1 MLLQQSTT
9 GGQHRPSQL
18 DDKAVAMLYLLA
30 DAQQQHH
37 AVRTRCPSLE
47 KLANFIDR
55 KLSPDDRLVVQA
67 HLQNCP
73 ECHFHYQEV
82 YAFLPWYQK
91 TFNYIREQAR
101 NLNEKIRNGLP
112 RMFNYLQEQVRNF
125 YELLGKLVDWLF
137 KVLGPVPT
145 VAAVAFSLMLL
156 VGSVVMYRTLFLLS
170 PLEES
175 YMVAFQQP
183 QLVVQKNG
191 ASPLAFSQQESS
203 LAAQAFKAGL
213 QVGQQ
218 RLLEQRL
225 GVEKIPYDSA
235 FATQYELGQW
245 VALLQVTA
253 PVVMTLPV
261 NFWQQQ
267 YLIGED
273 LRQRLQ
279 TNPENN
285 STALTGLKPILEVLN
300 NLRTQ
305 PSQQL
310 GYKLGQP
317 VKNLVLQLSIE

>member
-1 MLLQQSTT
+1 MLLQQSITN
-9 GGQHRPSQL
+9 GQLRPSQL

-37 AVRTRCPSLE
+37 AVRTSCPSLE

-101 NLNEKIRNGLP
+101 NL
-112 RMFNYLQEQVRNF
+112 
-125 YELLGKLVDWLF
+125 YEPMVKLVDWLF
-137 KVLGPVPT
+137 EEVLRPYPT
-145 VAAVAFSLMLL
+145 AVAAFSLMLL
-156 VGSVVMYRTLFLLS
+156 VGSVVMYRTWFSFS

-183 QLVVQKNG
+183 QLVVSKNG
-191 ASPLAFSQQESS
+191 DSPLAFSQQEST

-225 GVEKIPYDSA
+225 EVAKIPYGSA
-235 FATQYELGQW
+235 FTTQYELGQW

-253 PVVMTLPV
+253 SVVMTLPV

-279 TNPENN
+279 THPEDNR
-285 STALTGLKPILEVLN
+285 TALTGLQPIMVMLDK
-300 NLRTQ
+300 LRQQ

-310 GYKLGQP
+310 GYQLNQP
-317 VKNLVLQLSIE
+317 LNNLILQLSE